1 MEATSSAWITASA
14 RTLQNSAIFLRSDAG
29 TARSQRH
36 SRMSGWMPIERSS
49 FTECCVGLVLS
60 SPALGMNGS
69 SVRWMNT
76 RVAARQLVAEL
87 ADGLEERQALD
98 VADRAADLHQHEVDA
113 RRCPTS
119 TNCLM
124 ASVTCGIT
132 CTVPP
137 R

>member
-1 MEATSSAWITASA
+1 MEATSSAWITASG
-14 RTLQNSAIFLRSDAG
+14 RTLQNSAILLRSDSG
-29 TARSQRH
+29 TGRSQRQ

-69 SVRWMNT
+69 RVRWMNT
-76 RVAARQLVAEL
+76 QSPRGSSLPSWRMASKNGRPSMS
-87 ADGLEERQALD
+87 
-98 VADRAADLHQHEVDA
+98 
-113 RRCPTS
+113 PTVPPISTSTKSMPSLPDS